1 MVDFLID
8 DIIVETIVL
17 RWYPA
22 AFAAAFTF
30 FKVEAFTLG
39 ESLSAS
45 DTVPFDNPS
54 LCASSLM
61 ETYTEGFVSKVAI
74 CLKNDKNYR

>member
-1 MVDFLID
+1 MTSLKPPIVDFLID
-8 DIIVETIVL
+8 DIIVETIVF

-30 FKVEAFTLG
+30 FKVEALTLG

-54 LCASSLM
+54 FWASSLM
-61 ETYTEGFVSKVAI
+61 ET
-74 CLKNDKNYR
+74 